1 MLIQFSVKNYKSF
14 KEEQVFSMEAGTGDE
29 NIENIVTLNE
39 TNERILKTTALY
51 GANASGK
58 TNLISAFSAAIM
70 MVRLSNNRQPG
81 EKLMQMEPFAFD
93 DKTKV
98 EPCEFEFIFI
108 QIIVNMYMVLKQI
121 KIKYMKSIYIS
132 IFQQKR
138 PEYLKEQ
145 VKNINSY
152 SLMKEN

>member
-14 KEEQVFSMEAGTGDE
+14 KEKQVFSMEAGTGDE

-81 EKLMQMEPFAFD
+81 EKLMQMEPLLLAASLLLLMPILSILITSSIPR
-93 DKTKV
+93 TKD
-98 EPCEFEFIFI
+98 I
-108 QIIVNMYMVLKQI
+108 
-121 KIKYMKSIYIS
+121 
-132 IFQQKR
+132 
-138 PEYLKEQ
+138 
-145 VKNINSY
+145 
-152 SLMKEN
+152 

>member
-58 TNLISAFSAAIM
+58 TNLISAFSLILRFCFIARLLSSQAEIEAI
-70 MVRLSNNRQPG
+70 RLII
-81 EKLMQMEPFAFD
+81 
-93 DKTKV
+93 TK
-98 EPCEFEFIFI
+98 
-108 QIIVNMYMVLKQI
+108 
-121 KIKYMKSIYIS
+121 
-132 IFQQKR
+132 
-138 PEYLKEQ
+138 
-145 VKNINSY
+145 
-152 SLMKEN
+152 